1 MACGRLAQPSRC
13 SPSAMAPL
21 EISTQRL
28 PSARSSAIC
37 AAQRAIACA
46 SRPRPSLVTSEEP
59 TLTTS
64 VVAAATML
72 GCTAG
77 FLLFGS
83 GKKFVDAGAQRL
95 ATLAVDRRNLEPG
108 SLPAQ
113 GADDAARARVGVRG
127 VGHEVGLVENE
138 PARLFV
144 ERGIVFLQLERERAR
159 VPGRIGV
166 RLERQI

>member
-1 MACGRLAQPSRC
+1 
-13 SPSAMAPL
+13 
-21 EISTQRL
+21 
-28 PSARSSAIC
+28 
-37 AAQRAIACA
+37 
-46 SRPRPSLVTSEEP
+46 
-59 TLTTS
+59 TS
-64 VVAAATML
+64 VVAAATTL

-83 GKKFVDAGAQRL
+83 GKKFVDAAAQRL

-159 VPGRIGV
+159 VPGRISV
-166 RLERQI
+166 RLERREVDEMQQQARARQVAQELVAEPRAFGGALDEPRD